1 MEKTIKKIESENLQE
16 QLLSGLQFDFR
27 LILKDKKFVRNGILL
42 VIASALIGGGVG
54 ALIDLIYLYSGIT
67 NEYAILGIG
76 AGVGAISGL
85 LLGIILSIALKSRM
99 VEDFNVSYGA
109 GIGTNVFIGAIIGIM
124 FGVLIGSLFGII
136 LEAAKLTIG
145 TEFSYIV
152 YGMLVW
158 IVLGLNIG
166 VLIGLIASFGTI
178 QITTGGGISGF
189 IVGGIGILAIFG
201 PNILVLAGCL
211 VGLIFGLFTAIFL
224 KYSLEASIGNV
235 EYPSCTKSCESC
247 DIFEQKILREPEDP
261 QRKRRTT
268 TSSCNGSSDCGSC
281 DGGSCDGNCGEAAVP
296 IILVV
301 LIAIPIVILVWVLSW
316 GGTKASVKLGDT
328 VKRGAFT
335 AVGACFSI
343 FVIIGSNVGLT
354 ESFHNM
360 LFEYNV
366 LIGAGLGLVF
376 SALIIGVIALSQRK
390 AFITITPTGF
400 IWKDGT
406 TSGRVLFYNIED
418 FEFKKQQK
426 KGEKPKYGYE
436 DYFKFNTIDGK
447 AYTVTISGW
456 RTPDESYSS
465 DQIQSILLYYIE
477 QVKDSIQDQQ
487 TTLEEEPESYIADLR
502 TRELKG
508 YSFSEFESS
517 ITEVMVAKVASL
529 IENQAKYSAMNISIN
544 WISTVTDIEENIVEE
559 IATTYLNY
567 EIRGGYVLK
576 KRKKDK
582 EK

>member
-1 MEKTIKKIESENLQE
+1 MDNPIKEIESKNLQE
-16 QLLSGLQFDFR
+16 QLLSGIQFDFK
-27 LILKDKKFVRNGILL
+27 LMHDNKKFVRNGIFLM
-42 VIASALIGGGVG
+42 IASALIGGGVG

-67 NEYAILGIG
+67 NEYVILGIG
-76 AGVGAISGL
+76 AGVGAVSGL
-85 LLGIILSIALKSRM
+85 LLGLILSIALKSRM

-136 LEAAKLTIG
+136 LEAVKFTIG

-166 VLIGLIASFGTI
+166 VLIGIIASFGTI
-178 QITTGGGISGF
+178 QIITGGGIAGF

-201 PNILVLAGCL
+201 PNITVVMGCAGG
-211 VGLIFGLFTAIFL
+211 VIFGLFTAMFL
-224 KYSLEASIGNV
+224 KYSLEASVGNV
-235 EYPSCTKSCESC
+235 QYPSSCTKPC
-247 DIFEQKILREPEDP
+247 DICDNHGQKFLRDPEEER
-261 QRKRRTT
+261 RKRRA
-268 TSSCNGSSDCGSC
+268 TSSCCNGSGDCGSC
-281 DGGSCDGNCGEAAVP
+281 DGGGSCDGDCGEAAAP
-296 IILVV
+296 ILLVV

-360 LFEYNV
+360 LFEHNV

-376 SALIIGVIALSQRK
+376 SALIIGAIALSQRK
-390 AFITITPTGF
+390 SFIKITPTSF
-400 IWKDGT
+400 SWKDGT

-456 RTPDESYSS
+456 RTTDESYSS

-487 TTLEEEPESYIADLR
+487 ATLEEDPESYIADLR

-517 ITEVMVAKVASL
+517 ITEVMIAKVASL

-559 IATTYLNY
+559 IVTTYLNY

-576 KRKKDK
+576 KRKR
-582 EK
+582 